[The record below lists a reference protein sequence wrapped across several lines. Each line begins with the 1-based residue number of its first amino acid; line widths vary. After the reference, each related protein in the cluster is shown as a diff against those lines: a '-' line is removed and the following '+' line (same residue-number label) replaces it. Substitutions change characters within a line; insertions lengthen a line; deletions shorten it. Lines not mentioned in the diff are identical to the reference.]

1 VIGIVIVTHGNLGRE
16 LVETA
21 KLIFEQD
28 IDIKTVSV
36 NSSETKDYESLHKK
50 IKSSIKSAEKGS
62 GVLVLTDLFGGTPSN
77 ISISLMASSNIE
89 VVSGVNLP
97 MVIKAHTLRDKESLN
112 NAAVMVKDYGVKNI
126 SIAGKILNKDT
137 KE

>member
-1 VIGIVIVTHGNLGRE
+1 MIGIVIVTHGNLGRE

-21 KLIFEQD
+21 KIIFEQD